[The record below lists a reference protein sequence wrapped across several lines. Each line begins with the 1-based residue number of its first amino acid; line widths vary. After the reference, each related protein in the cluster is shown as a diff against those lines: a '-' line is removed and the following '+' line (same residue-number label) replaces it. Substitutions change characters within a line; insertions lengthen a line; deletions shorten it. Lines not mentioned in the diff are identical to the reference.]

1 MQTITE
7 VQRQDGAGISRSPV
21 VGYGFPTERTVKV
34 AVLADLLDR
43 RSITPET
50 IREYIERLRMVR
62 AAMCRKAVP

>member
-1 MQTITE
+1 MLNCTE

-21 VGYGFPTERTVKV
+21 GGYGFPTERTVKV

>member
-1 MQTITE
+1 MLNCTE
-7 VQRQDGAGISRSPV
+7 VQRQDGAGSSRSPV
-21 VGYGFPTERTVKV
+21 GGYGFPTERTLEVV
-34 AVLADLLDR
+34 VLADLLDR